1 LLLALRGGAG
11 DHSFSSTFP
20 SSTPLHFTDL
30 INENAERYVGE
41 QNNSEKRR
49 IQTAIIRAIDQY
61 GGKFLKPS
69 SGNRRTWQQV
79 PFEETRQK
87 VAHALQYRIRA
98 CRGEVVPE
106 GEEGAVAPST
116 SPSSNKEPA
125 ASRKRV
131 AAAAAS
137 SGERSNRKKT
147 TTTRTVAARPAGANN
162 AIGTIV
168 SMEEPQPINHA
179 VRSVSLY
186 EQASSEYHH
195 RGGYDQAQGYLQQ
208 QQPGGFFGARA
219 YYASSTS
226 SSFEDYH
233 PYHHLLPELPE
244 EDPSNDFLPIQAVMP
259 ETCPFDAFNAGFTVI
274 PIFDG
279 SSDSDESSEVFRWSD
294 QPDE

>member
-1 LLLALRGGAG
+1 VLGIIRSQA
-11 DHSFSSTFP
+11 TFP
-20 SSTPLHFTDL
+20 SPTPLYFTDL

-49 IQTAIIRAIDQY
+49 IQIAIIRAVDQY

-69 SGNRRTWQQV
+69 SGNRRTWQRV

-106 GEEGAVAPST
+106 GQEGEGAVAPT
-116 SPSSNKEPA
+116 SPNEA
-125 ASRKRV
+125 AVSRKRV
-131 AAAAAS
+131 AAVSS

-147 TTTRTVAARPAGANN
+147 TTRTVAAARPSA
-162 AIGTIV
+162 IV
-168 SMEEPQPINHA
+168 SMEEPQPTSYT
-179 VRSVSLY
+179 VRSVPLY
-186 EQASSEYHH
+186 EQASEEYHH
-195 RGGYDQAQGYLQQ
+195 RGFDQPQGYGQHHQ

-219 YYASSTS
+219 YYASSN
-226 SSFEDYH
+226 FEDYH
-233 PYHHLLPELPE
+233 PYHLLLPEQQ
-244 EDPSNDFLPIQAVMP
+244 EDPSNDFLPIQDVP